1 MVITSTVHIVH
12 NPNLNIESNI
22 MSNQELNQNVSMD
35 DLLDGTLDD
44 LADMPEFKP
53 FAPGAHKLK
62 LNFTQK
68 TINEAPSIELKLTVI
83 ESVELSNPD
92 DTPPAVGDTTNVLFK
107 MKTKGDDGKLVRN
120 EMAEAQFKKLLT
132 DLAPAFPEAKSNR
145 DIMTAAE
152 GYEVLGV
159 TGIWEN
165 KRDKNNIKRYTTL
178 DSVAII

>member
-1 MVITSTVHIVH
+1 M
-12 NPNLNIESNI
+12 
-22 MSNQELNQNVSMD
+22 ELNQNVSMD

-62 LNFTQK
+62 LNFLQK
-68 TINEAPSIELKLTVI
+68 TINELPSIELKLTMI

-92 DTPPAVGDTTNVLFK
+92 DTPPAIGDTTNILYM

-120 EMAEAQFKKLLT
+120 ELAEGQFKELLAQ
-132 DLAPAFPEAKSNR
+132 LAPAFPEAKSNR

-159 TGIWEN
+159 TSIRTN
-165 KRDKNNIKRYTTL
+165 KKDKNNIKYYTTL
-178 DSVAII
+178 ESVAII